1 MFSFIPIASGSSGNC
16 YIVEAHKTRVI
27 VDIGI
32 SFSSFVRM
40 IREFDLLPDSFS
52 RIFIT
57 HAHSDHTSGLIGLL
71 KKTSIPV
78 YTRQKTK
85 DILLK
90 RHSAESHLLER
101 LHVIATP
108 MCEEGDLTI
117 RYFKVPHGGWLRS
130 GQDDAGD
137 PIGFLFEWQGYRLAF
152 TTDCGHLT
160 DGVKQMIKA
169 SDAYIM
175 ESNYDHELQLKSP
188 RPWGLKTRIMGEQGH
203 LSNEQTAQYL
213 TELTDSQRTK
223 HIFLAHLSKQ
233 CNTPELAEETVR
245 QRLKASHPSP
255 ELMIST
261 KLLRRHVVGYM
272 LS

>member
-16 YIVEAHKTRVI
+16 YIIEAHRTRLI
-27 VDIGI
+27 VDVGI
-32 SFSSFVRM
+32 SFSSFSQK
-40 IREFDLLPDSFS
+40 IREFDLNENCFS
-52 RIFIT
+52 RAYIS

-71 KKTSIPV
+71 KKTTIPV

-85 DILLK
+85 DILLR
-90 RHSAESHLLER
+90 RHSEERHLVER
-101 LHVIATP
+101 LQVISSP

-117 RYFKVPHGGWLRS
+117 RYFRVPHSGWLSS

-152 TTDCGHLT
+152 ATDCGHLT
-160 DGVKQMIKA
+160 EGVKQMIKA
-169 SDAYIM
+169 SDAYIL
-175 ESNYDHELQLKSP
+175 ESNYDHELQLKSA
-188 RPWGLKTRIMGEQGH
+188 RPWGLKTRIMGERGH

-245 QRLKASHPSP
+245 HRLRTVPTSKDLS
-255 ELMIST
+255 IST
-261 KLLRRHVVGYM
+261 QLLRRHVVVHHPK
-272 LS
+272 